1 MLGIPPD
8 AGSELLG
15 VLAEG
20 VVEQPD
26 VDRAACSQ
34 GLERRGRELDCHLRA
49 DTSRQQ
55 VGPLLGA
62 VEAAHVRVIGVE
74 DEGSASPPRTLREQ
88 VAGHDGNR
96 QPVRD

>member
-15 VLAEG
+15 GLAEG

-62 VEAAHVRVIGVE
+62 VEAAHV
-74 DEGSASPPRTLREQ
+74 P
-88 VAGHDGNR
+88 
-96 QPVRD
+96 